1 MTADGF
7 HQSYGSAQCALLA
20 ILNALNIL
28 FGPIS
33 EDDAGHIQAAMART
47 LEGTGGRDLAT
58 VLFEDG
64 TGRAQARRMLRAA
77 QAWTASMG
85 WRPFLVDMQHPKTG
99 ERAVDF
105 WKDIAGVLAMGR
117 MLGGACAVVGFGSDD
132 RPTSRYAPHWTCVE
146 RIGERSI
153 NLRDSTDYGRVR
165 IAETG
170 IRPEHGWAVADC
182 FVVSL
187 A

>member
-99 ERAVDF
+99 EKAVDF
-105 WKDIAGVLAMGR
+105 WKDIAGCWPWAECSAAPVRSWALATMTGRTAATRLTGPAWSVLASAASTFATRPIMGAFALR
-117 MLGGACAVVGFGSDD
+117 
-132 RPTSRYAPHWTCVE
+132 RPAS
-146 RIGERSI
+146 G
-153 NLRDSTDYGRVR
+153 LSTDGLY
-165 IAETG
+165 AT
-170 IRPEHGWAVADC
+170 A
-182 FVVSL
+182 SL
-187 A
+187 